1 MIRANPGLGPLP
13 LSSLEP
19 LSRKTG
25 DSGESGMEDGQV
37 VEDRDT
43 KLPLLLS
50 PVSRT
55 SQWSD
60 IDELVEPMRCREI
73 REGI

>member
-1 MIRANPGLGPLP
+1 
-13 LSSLEP
+13 
-19 LSRKTG
+19 
-25 DSGESGMEDGQV
+25 MEDGQV

-55 SQWSD
+55 NQWSD
-60 IDELVEPMRCREI
+60 TDELVEPMRCREERDYGRNI
-73 REGI
+73 NLKEH